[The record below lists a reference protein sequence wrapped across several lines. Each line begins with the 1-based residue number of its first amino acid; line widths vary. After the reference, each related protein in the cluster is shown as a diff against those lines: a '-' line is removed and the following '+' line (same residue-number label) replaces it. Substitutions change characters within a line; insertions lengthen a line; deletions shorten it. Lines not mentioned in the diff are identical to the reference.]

1 MKYYLISILIVF
13 LALAAC
19 DDKLND
25 SQLIQVDLTD
35 RHKTI
40 QYNLNEYVSDLNLIR
55 LETNNNSLIR
65 YFRGHVGEN
74 YIIALERDRILLFNS
89 AGRYIKTIA
98 KRGKGPG
105 EFAQIDAWVVDEK
118 ENFFLYH
125 DVGKDYICNYKLN
138 KQQQEE
144 NIPFEDRGYLS
155 RIVLVDDT
163 TLSIL
168 PGMFTQYG
176 YLFFNQTLSGHIT
189 GGVFKENIPHPGSW
203 SGKSPVFKK
212 TLDNSILFQAS
223 ECDTVYRIDGNNMS
237 PLYFLLVDKPKKN
250 GNVTTGSYVS
260 YLHSDENQLL
270 ITRIGYETVS
280 THNSVST
287 SGTEAEFV
295 CIDLKTM
302 EISRFDS
309 FLLQVND
316 IELKVK
322 NISFPNRDEI
332 IITCPAPDF
341 KKAVNEALVKTDLDD
356 RDKDRLRQLDSEIYE
371 ADNPI
376 LITGNWKR

>member
-1 MKYYLISILIVF
+1 MKYYLISILIVC
-13 LALAAC
+13 LAFAAC
-19 DDKLND
+19 DDKVND

-35 RHKTI
+35 RHKAI

-55 LETNNNSLIR
+55 LETNDNSLIR
-65 YFRGHVGEN
+65 YFRGHVGED
-74 YIIALERDRILLFNS
+74 YIISLERDYVLLFNS
-89 AGRYIKTIA
+89 EGRFIRTIA

-105 EFAQIDAWVVDEK
+105 EFTQIDAWVVDEN

-125 DVGKDYICNYKLN
+125 DVGKSYFRNYILD
-138 KQQQEE
+138 KQRWEE
-144 NIPFEDRGYLS
+144 NIPFEDHGYLS
-155 RIVLVDDT
+155 RMLLVNDT

-168 PGMFTQYG
+168 PGMFSQYG
-176 YLFFNQTLSGHIT
+176 YLFFNQTLTGHIT

-212 TLDNSILFQAS
+212 TPDNSIIFQAS

-237 PLYFLLVDKPKKN
+237 PLYFLLVDKPQIN
-250 GNVTTGSYVS
+250 GNLTRGSYVS

-270 ITRIGYETVS
+270 ITRIDYETEK
-280 THNSVST
+280 TTNSVST
-287 SGTEAEFV
+287 RSTGGEYLSF
-295 CIDLKTM
+295 DM
-302 EISRFDS
+302 ETGEINRFDS
-309 FLLQVND
+309 FLLQING

-322 NISFPNRDEI
+322 NISFPNGDEI
-332 IITCPAPDF
+332 IITCPAVDF
-341 KKAVNEALVKTDLDD
+341 KKAVNEALVKADLGD
-356 RDKDRLRQLDSEIYE
+356 REKERLRQLDSEISE